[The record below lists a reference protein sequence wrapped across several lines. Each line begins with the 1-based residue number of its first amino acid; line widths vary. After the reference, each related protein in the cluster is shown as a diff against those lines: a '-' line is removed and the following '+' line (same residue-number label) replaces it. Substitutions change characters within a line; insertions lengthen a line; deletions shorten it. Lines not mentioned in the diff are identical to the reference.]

1 MSDPDETINQPIN
14 LTINMASVQDDG
26 YTFQTKTLTNLPT
39 EMLTHI
45 LENAS
50 LKDALSFG
58 QTNRDA
64 FDVVSETQILQI
76 ALALR
81 NSSQNLIHNFL
92 FRGYVNPVIP
102 FFQAPKNFVETKR
115 KITYAVASSMTGL
128 ISFPLVQMAHTP
140 CQMDSL

>member
-1 MSDPDETINQPIN
+1 
-14 LTINMASVQDDG
+14 MASVENDG
-26 YTFQTKTLTNLPT
+26 YTFQTKSVTDLPL

-64 FDVVSETQILQI
+64 FRVVSRNPNFANRACTKEFFRSLTQD
-76 ALALR
+76 
-81 NSSQNLIHNFL
+81 FL
-92 FRGYVNPVIP
+92 LRGYVTLVIP
-102 FFQAPKNFVETKR
+102 NLNQAQKNIVETKR

-128 ISFPLVQMAHTP
+128 TSFPLVQMAHTP
-140 CQMDSL
+140 SQMDSKL